1 MNRNRIT
8 TSRNVGEPS
17 SKYGYDPK
25 RIQFDRDMERHKRE
39 SEALWNKFRDWMIK
53 RKVDPEQLRVLF
65 LRLFEEFLK
74 T

>member
-1 MNRNRIT
+1 MNRNKIT
-8 TSRNVGEPS
+8 TSRHVGEPS

-25 RIQFDRDMERHKRE
+25 GIQFDRDMERHKRE
-39 SEALWNKFRDWMIK
+39 SEALWNDFRDWIIK

-65 LRLFEEFLK
+65 LRLFEEFLE